1 MATIRNTSY
10 RVHVQDTDEA
20 EVASVNIENG
30 AMLRT
35 DSALYMGH
43 NGQNVIVYPQT
54 LGASIGLGWA
64 RYDDT
69 FYVGSDDTTKLL
81 LSDGVEVTLP
91 NNGGSIVRSHPSLNF
106 YDVANQK
113 LVGYNENDVYMV
125 TVVFKKSSGNANQTH
140 LDFLL
145 RGADD
150 YDRINMALGFYKGND
165 ETQNQ
170 HIMFQYYLD
179 ANALA
184 NGLTPKIQSHGG
196 DAKIWDIIFF
206 IQRTQNAGL

>member
-1 MATIRNTSY
+1 MDKNTSY
-10 RVHVQDTDEA
+10 RVHVEDVNQS
-20 EVASVNIENG
+20 VVNNVNIENG
-30 AMLRT
+30 AMMRT
-35 DSALYMGH
+35 DDALYMGH
-43 NGQNVIVYPQT
+43 NGQNVIVYPQ
-54 LGASIGLGWA
+54 GGVSSLGWA

-69 FYVGSDDTTKLL
+69 FYTGADDSTRLL

-91 NNGGSIVRSHPSLNF
+91 NNAGSVVKSHSSINF
-106 YDVANQK
+106 YDSATNKFTGV
-113 LVGYNENDVYMV
+113 NENDVYSV
-125 TVVFKKSSGNANQTH
+125 TVVFKKSAANANQTH
-140 LDFLL
+140 LDFII

-184 NGLTPKIQSHGG
+184 NGLTPKIQSDGG
-196 DAKIWDIIFF
+196 SAKIWDIIFF
-206 IQRTQNAGL
+206 VQRTQNANLS

>member
-1 MATIRNTSY
+1 MATTKNTSY
-10 RVHVQDTDEA
+10 RVHVQDTTQA
-20 EVASVNIENG
+20 EVDSVNIENG

-35 DSALYMGH
+35 DDALYMGH
-43 NGQNVIVYPQT
+43 NNQNVIVYPQT
-54 LGASIGLGWA
+54 GALGLGWA
-64 RYDDT
+64 RYDDST
-69 FYVGSDDTTKLL
+69 YHAENKLIL
-81 LSDGVEVTLP
+81 TDGVEVTLP
-91 NNGGSIVRSHPSLNF
+91 NDAASVVRSHSSIDF
-106 YDVANQK
+106 YNSSTNK
-113 LVGYNENDVYMV
+113 FVGVNENDVYSV

-140 LDFLL
+140 LDFIL

-184 NGLTPKIQSHGG
+184 NGLTPKIQADGG
-196 DAKIWDIIFF
+196 PAKIWDIIFF